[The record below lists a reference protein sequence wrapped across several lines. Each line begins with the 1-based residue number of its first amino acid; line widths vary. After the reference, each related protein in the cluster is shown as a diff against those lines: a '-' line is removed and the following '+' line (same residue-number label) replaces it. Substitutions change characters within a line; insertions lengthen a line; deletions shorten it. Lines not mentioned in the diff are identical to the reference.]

1 MDNFV
6 HEIIPNSINLK
17 YDIYFSP
24 TITLIFLAHMIF
36 FFMIFI
42 ILKTMFSF
50 PTSFNVLPMF
60 PNDIWFKKN

>member
-1 MDNFV
+1 
-6 HEIIPNSINLK
+6 
-17 YDIYFSP
+17 
-24 TITLIFLAHMIF
+24 
-36 FFMIFI
+36 MIFI